1 MALNYKISVIIPT
14 IWSSNVI
21 YHSVDRLQK
30 MDIIGEIIIINN
42 RPSSCENSIVGE
54 KIRQYDFEE
63 NLYVNAAW
71 NFGVSK
77 ASHEK
82 ICILNDDV
90 LMDDL
95 GFYYALFL
103 LDNPSI
109 GIVGISKECL
119 KHRSDYRVE
128 HISVRNRGYG
138 TVMFLRKSEYTP
150 IPDDLRIW
158 FGDDWLIKHKEGRIF
173 RMVGPYVE
181 TVMSTSSGSPEFQE
195 VINQDVQN
203 SIKYNLPWSSDF
215 E

>member
-1 MALNYKISVIIPT
+1 MALNYQLTIIIPT
-14 IWSSNVI
+14 IWSSSVI
-21 YHSVDRLQK
+21 YRSVEKLQK
-30 MDIIGEIIIINN
+30 LDIVGEIIIINN
-42 RPSSCENSIVGE
+42 RPNACKQPISGE
-54 KIRQYDFEE
+54 KVRMFDFQE

-77 ASHEK
+77 ASFEK

-95 GFYYALFL
+95 GFYYAIFL
-103 LDNPSI
+103 MDNPQV
-109 GIVGISKECL
+109 GILGISKECL
-119 KHRSDYRVE
+119 KQRSYYRIE
-128 HISVRNRGYG
+128 QISVRNRGYG

-150 IPDDLRIW
+150 IPDDMRIW
-158 FGDDWLIKHKEGRIF
+158 FGDDWLIKHKEGRVC

-181 TVMSTSSGSPEFQE
+181 TVMSTSSGSPEFQK
-195 VINQDVQN
+195 VIDEDVQN